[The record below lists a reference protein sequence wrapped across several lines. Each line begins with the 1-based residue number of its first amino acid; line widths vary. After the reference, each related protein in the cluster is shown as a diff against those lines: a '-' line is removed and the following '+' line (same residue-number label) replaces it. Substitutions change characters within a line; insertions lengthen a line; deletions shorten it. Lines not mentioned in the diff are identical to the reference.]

1 MSDPVLA
8 LVLPLVFFAAM
19 ALVRWFKTLDAGFWI
34 AARRPVAAGIAAG
47 AALWIVADAP
57 VVRAILTGVL
67 LTIAAV
73 WVRHV
78 GDESEAADGMLLGA
92 LSAASAAVPLAFTGH
107 EELRQFAEC
116 VIAGTVAGYGITFAA
131 FHVAD
136 RVRQIALDLVTAAI
150 AVGGALLPAWLAGHG
165 VSDRR
170 TALIAA
176 LVIPLLGV
184 ATVFKQWPSLRAEL
198 EDEAALGVIDP
209 EDVRPTAH
217 PLLRLGRAG
226 WTNLQAHREFV
237 RLANR
242 IALRKRH
249 QRHRTD
255 DTIARLY
262 QVEILKL
269 RTQMQQMAAID
280 RAAREDSSDKMVEA

>member
-8 LVLPLVFFAAM
+8 LVLLVLFFAAM

-34 AARRPVAAGIAAG
+34 AARRPVAAGVAAG
-47 AALWIVADAP
+47 AALWIVADDP
-57 VVRAILTGVL
+57 VIRAVATGIL
-67 LTIAAV
+67 LTAAAV

-92 LSAASAAVPLAFTGH
+92 LSGAAAAVPLALTGH
-107 EELRQFAEC
+107 DELRQFAEC
-116 VIAGTVAGYGITFAA
+116 LLAGTIAGYGITFAA
-131 FHVAD
+131 FHVTD
-136 RVRQIALDLVTAAI
+136 RLRQIALDLVTAAL
-150 AVGGALLPAWLAGHG
+150 AVGGALLPAWLARQG

-170 TALIAA
+170 TALTAA
-176 LVIPLLGV
+176 ILVPLLGV
-184 ATVFKQWPSLRAEL
+184 ATVFKQWPSLRDEL
-198 EDEAALGVIDP
+198 QDEAALGVIDSG
-209 EDVRPTAH
+209 DVRRTAH
-217 PLLRLGRAG
+217 PLLRFGRAG
-226 WTNLQAHREFV
+226 WTNPQAHREFV

-262 QVEILKL
+262 QVEIIKL

-280 RAAREDSSDKMVEA
+280 RAARQDSSDKMVEA